1 MKGKRTMK
9 MIMLVCALLIC
20 APVAAAPHLFANPYP
35 TGDGQPD
42 TITMTVNGGTAQ
54 ACELVAV
61 AGGKQPKCDLA
72 GITTAGTYTL
82 VMTAC
87 RTGSI
92 VNGDSSATVTQ
103 EACASSVPFSYTL
116 RSGGVAAPV
125 LTVAP

>member
-9 MIMLVCALLIC
+9 MTLLVCALLLC
-20 APVAAAPHLFANPYP
+20 APVAAAPNLFADPYP
-35 TGDGQPD
+35 DGSGQPD
-42 TITMTVNGGTAQ
+42 TITMTVNGGAAQ
-54 ACELVAV
+54 ACELVV
-61 AGGKQPKCDLA
+61 VLGGKQPKCDLA
-72 GITTAGTYTL
+72 GLTAAGTYTL

-87 RTGSI
+87 RAGSI
-92 VNGDSSATVTQ
+92 VNVENGATNTQ